1 MASKAQK
8 RRQRQTRNQTMR
20 SMYQQFR
27 TEAGSVEQRKE
38 REPDPRVV
46 VLSARIR
53 AGATNADDAS
63 RPIWGEPAGQAI
75 AMTCDTD
82 EARRLWDTFKR
93 VDAADDAYARRYCG
107 IRRFPNVGKLEYL
120 PETLETRPDDRP
132 DSRTQDE
139 KDRDA
144 VNEWM
149 RWQGLF
155 GRIGRDNHTAVVD
168 AMRQRARLVHAGRVT
183 KSGAAFIAAMRALD
197 DQYQRR

>member
-1 MASKAQK
+1 M
-8 RRQRQTRNQTMR
+8 RTMYR
-20 SMYQQFR
+20 DFR
-27 TEAGSVEQRKE
+27 AEAGSAEVSRE
-38 REPDPRVV
+38 RESDPRVV
-46 VLSARIR
+46 VLAARIR
-53 AGATNADDAS
+53 AGAKGEEDAA

-75 AMTCDTD
+75 ALSCEGD

-93 VDAADDAYARRYCG
+93 VDAADDTYARRYCG

-120 PETLETRPDDRP
+120 PETMETRPDDRP
-132 DSRTQDE
+132 DSRTTDE

-155 GRIGRDNHTAVVD
+155 GRIGRDNHTAIVD
-168 AMRQRARLVHAGRVT
+168 AMRQRARLVHAGRAT
-183 KSGAAFIAAMRALD
+183 RAGAAFVAAMRALD

>member
-8 RRQRQTRNQTMR
+8 RRQRVARNQTMR
-20 SMYQQFR
+20 TMYQQFR
-27 TEAGSVEQRKE
+27 SDAGSVEMIRE
-38 REPDPRVV
+38 PEPDPRVV
-46 VLSARIR
+46 VLAARIR
-53 AGATNADDAS
+53 AGAKDGDDAI

-75 AMTCDTD
+75 AMTCDAD

-107 IRRFPNVGKLEYL
+107 IRRFPNVAKMEYL
-120 PETLETRPDDRP
+120 PESMETRPDDRP
-132 DSRTQDE
+132 DGRTHDE

-144 VNEWM
+144 VSEWM